1 MNESMERNETMI
13 ILRERALNDE
23 DFASLFML
31 YNCITHR
38 KAVQLYQIL
47 YSLSYTMKQL
57 KNDLLL
63 CEMMCIDVHEMLA
76 CRKMLEQVELIKTYQ
91 NQQGNYKIILRPPLS
106 RKAFLAHPLYGRLYI
121 SRMGNQ
127 MFELMNVMCGMQQVE
142 NEGYKEIT
150 TQYFVDDLKNW
161 DDQQERHYQELL
173 KEEQVKDSFQ
183 FDMTYFLKQLSFSV
197 LPRCCRT
204 DKNLKQI
211 LELARL
217 YGMNEKSMAFDV
229 GHSVRLSDQTLD
241 FEILKKRLDRRYQN
255 ETKVE
260 DPYLLSPV
268 QFLRSKQRGVPIT
281 EADRRLIETLVNELK
296 MPNEVINVLIEY
308 VLNKTNQKLIRGF
321 VEKVAGEWIRLKID
335 NKEKALAYVA
345 QVKEEK
351 IAKKNPASTRTL
363 PDWYVNPL
371 EDELSHDEVDMEE
384 FNHYLNKIRGE

>member
-1 MNESMERNETMI
+1 MNESMVKKETLT

-38 KAVQLYQIL
+38 KAVQLYQVM
-47 YSLSYTMKQL
+47 YSLSYTMEEL

-63 CEMMCIDVHEMLA
+63 CEIMCIDVHEMLA
-76 CRKMLEQVELIKTYQ
+76 CRKMLEQVELIKTYC
-91 NQQGNYKIILRPPLS
+91 NPHGNYKIILRPPLT
-106 RKAFLAHPLYGRLYI
+106 RRLFLAYPLYGRLYI

-127 MFELMNVMCGMQQVE
+127 MFELMNVMCGKEQPDLKD
-142 NEGYKEIT
+142 YKEIT

-161 DDQQERHYQELL
+161 DDQQERYYQQLL
-173 KEEQVKDSFQ
+173 KEEEETNNFQ

-197 LPRCCRT
+197 LPRSCRT

-211 LELARL
+211 RDLARI
-217 YGMNEKSMAFDV
+217 YGMNEKSMAFEV

-241 FEILKKRLDRRYQN
+241 FEVLKKRLDRRYQN

-268 QFLRSKQRGVPIT
+268 QFLRSKQRGVPLT
-281 EADRRLIETLVNELK
+281 EADRRLIEILVNDLK
-296 MPNEVINVLIEY
+296 MPSEVINVLIEY
-308 VLNKTNQKLIRGF
+308 VLKKSNQKLIRGF

-335 NKEKALAYVA
+335 SKEKALAYVA
-345 QVKEEK
+345 DHSEEK
-351 IAKKNPASTRTL
+351 ALKKKNAASRSL

-371 EDELSHDEVDMEE
+371 QDELSHDEVDMDE